1 MIEIRI
7 GVEEKYRHQAARI
20 YVNAFKSKFENL
32 IGDETS
38 IQSLFEE
45 AMNPEYALCAYN
57 DKDELVGIAGFNVG
71 NKKLVDMKIMDF
83 INQFGYLKGLWKAFL
98 VEIIFTRKP
107 NSNHELLMDGI
118 AVKEECRGQGI
129 GSELFDA
136 LMKYAEVNNYRKVR
150 LDVIDK
156 NLRAKRLYE
165 KIGFQKKGYQ
175 KVPKFLNKKI
185 GVSGVTSMVKEL

>member
-7 GVEEKYRHQAARI
+7 GFEEKYRHQAARI
-20 YVNAFKSKFENL
+20 YVNAFKSKFESL
-32 IGDETS
+32 IGNEAT
-38 IQSLFEE
+38 IQSLFEK
-45 AMNPEYALCAYN
+45 AMNPEYALCAYS

-71 NKKLVDMKIMDF
+71 NKKLVDMKIKDF
-83 INQFGYLKGLWKAFL
+83 IYQFGYLKALWKAFL

-107 NSNHELLMDGI
+107 NSNQELLMDGI
-118 AVKEECRGQGI
+118 AVKEEFRGQGI
-129 GSELFDA
+129 GSQLFDA

-150 LDVIDK
+150 LDVIDE
-156 NLRAKRLYE
+156 NPRAKSLYQ

-175 KVPKFLNKKI
+175 KVPKFLSKKI